1 MTSIDNETLV
11 NLVDGCVQKSRKA
24 QEMLYKS
31 YFGYALSVALLYS
44 SRHDDALDTVNDSFI
59 KIFMQIGRFDP
70 NFSVSAR
77 ADAGK
82 IGEEG
87 DCENG
92 VNSGYSGNGVNS
104 VSGRNSGNCG
114 NGRSS
119 GNSENGGN
127 GENVVNGR
135 NSGNSGNGENVVN
148 GGNSVNVRNC
158 ESSESSESGENC
170 VRSRNNWNE
179 GNVRNVENGGNSEN
193 SVNGQNSVNGEK
205 NGDGRERYVVEN
217 GGVQMGS
224 GSLQRRFLGWVRR
237 IVINTAIDKLRREK
251 IFKRDSEDIELAERA
266 YKWAGNGA
274 EIIHSELNAK
284 EILMLLNYL
293 PGKHKAV
300 FCLYDIEGY
309 THEEIAKM
317 LSIPESSSR
326 VYLTRARAKLRELYG
341 KNFNG

>member
-70 NFSVSAR
+70 NFSVSAG
-77 ADAGK
+77 ADAGRT
-82 IGEEG
+82 GEEG

-92 VNSGYSGNGVNS
+92 VNSGNGVNS
-104 VSGRNSGNCG
+104 VSGRNSGNSG

-127 GENVVNGR
+127 VVN
-135 NSGNSGNGENVVN
+135 SGY
-148 GGNSVNVRNC
+148 VRNC
-158 ESSESSESGENC
+158 ESSESGENC

>member
-59 KIFMQIGRFDP
+59 KIFTQIGRFDP
-70 NFSVSAR
+70 NFYVSAG
-77 ADAGK
+77 ADLSERSDDARSEDVGCEDEEREDVKREHGK
-82 IGEEG
+82 HGGRDDSEDG
-87 DCENG
+87 VCELE
-92 VNSGYSGNGVNS
+92 
-104 VSGRNSGNCG
+104 GRNHAGCEDG
-114 NGRSS
+114 KREDVKREHGGRVF
-119 GNSENGGN
+119 GG
-127 GENVVNGR
+127 GAAEGTR
-135 NSGNSGNGENVVN
+135 AARE
-148 GGNSVNVRNC
+148 GGAAGQDPAAR
-158 ESSESSESGENC
+158 SGEMPF
-170 VRSRNNWNE
+170 
-179 GNVRNVENGGNSEN
+179 GGATTHSA
-193 SVNGQNSVNGEK
+193 
-205 NGDGRERYVVEN
+205 
-217 GGVQMGS
+217 

-237 IVINTAIDKLRREK
+237 IVINTAIDKLRRDK
-251 IFKRDSEDIELAERA
+251 LFKRDSEDIELANRA
-266 YKWAGNGA
+266 DNLARSGA
-274 EIIHSELNAK
+274 ETIHSELNAK
-284 EILMLLNYL
+284 EILKLLNYL

-326 VYLTRARAKLRELYG
+326 VYLTRARAKLRELYS